1 MNIKETVAQ
10 YHDYLI
16 EMRRWFH
23 QHPETSQEE
32 FETSKKIKEE
42 LTKMGVEWRPCGM
55 ETGVLATVKGAK
67 PGKTIMLR
75 ADIDALP
82 VKENTGLEYASLNEG
97 KSHACG
103 HDCHISTLLT
113 AAKVLNDHKD
123 ELCGTVK
130 LAFQPAEEV
139 GLGAK
144 AMIAEGALDG
154 VDGAFGIHV
163 WSDLPAGK
171 ISLSAGPRMAAAEEF
186 QVWVH
191 GKQGHGSAPHQCID
205 APYITSAMVVGLQE
219 AVSREMNPF
228 DPVVVTVGK
237 IEAGERWNVV
247 GGEAYFEGT
256 IRYYSKEVD
265 EMIDPI
271 IERIC
276 KGIGQAYRA
285 TVDCKFTKILGPTIN
300 DPAMTEICQEAARKA
315 CGDDCLVDFGA
326 VTGGEDFSFYA
337 DKVPAAFAFVG
348 VGNEACGAVW
358 PQHSDKF
365 RVDEDSIINSV
376 ALYVSVAME
385 HNAQ

>member
-1 MNIKETVAQ
+1 MNVKETVGA
-10 YHDYLI
+10 YKDYLI

-23 QHPETSQEE
+23 LHPELSGEE
-32 FETSKKIKEE
+32 FETSKKIREE
-42 LTKMGVEWRPCGM
+42 LDKMGIEWRECGM
-55 ETGVLATVKGAK
+55 KTGTLATVKGEK

-75 ADIDALP
+75 ADMDALP

-139 GLGAK
+139 GYGAL
-144 AMIAEGALDG
+144 AMIEEGVLDG
-154 VDGAFGIHV
+154 VDSAFGIHV
-163 WSDLPAGK
+163 WSDVPAGK
-171 ISLSAGPRMAAAEEF
+171 ISLSPGARMAAAEEF
-186 QVWVH
+186 NVWVH
-191 GKQGHGSAPHQCID
+191 GKQCHGSAPHQGVD
-205 APYITSAMVVGLQE
+205 APYIASAMVVGLQE
-219 AVSREMNPF
+219 VVSREMDPF

-256 IRYYSKEVD
+256 IRYYSEEVD
-265 EMIDPI
+265 EKIDPI
-271 IERIC
+271 VERVI
-276 KGIGQAYRA
+276 KGMAAAYRA
-285 TVDCKFTKILGPTIN
+285 EVDVKFRKILGPTVN
-300 DPAMTEICQEAARKA
+300 EPGMTALCQEAAKKA
-315 CGDDCLVDFGA
+315 CGEDSLMELPP
-326 VTGGEDFSFYA
+326 VTGGEDFSFFA
-337 DKVPAAFAFVG
+337 KKVPAAFAFVG

-365 RVDEDSIINSV
+365 RVDEDAIINSV
-376 ALYVSVAME
+376 ALYVQVALD
-385 HNAQ
+385 HNVQ